1 MPHPVIASGA
11 MTPEQALAATAV
23 HAWALNIARAET
35 IWHLG
40 QCALVSQ
47 GE

>member
-1 MPHPVIASGA
+1 

-23 HAWALNIARAET
+23 HAWTLNIAPAEK

-40 QCALVSQ
+40 QCALVSP